1 MLDVKSIVEG
11 SMGRKKERQ
20 VSHQQHK
27 EDCLVWI
34 RDVWCGGGGLG
45 PVTN

>member
-1 MLDVKSIVEG
+1 MLDVKSMVAG

-20 VSHQQHK
+20 VSHKQHK

-34 RDVWCGGGGLG
+34 VFVGGWDLG